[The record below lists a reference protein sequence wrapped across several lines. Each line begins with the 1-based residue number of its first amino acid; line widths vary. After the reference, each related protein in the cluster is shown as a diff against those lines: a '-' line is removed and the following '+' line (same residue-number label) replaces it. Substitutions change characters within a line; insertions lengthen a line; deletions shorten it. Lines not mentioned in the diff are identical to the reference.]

1 MCLIDSSSNMDKL
14 RIRYLAAGII
24 LLALTLTG
32 VAIDA
37 TLLRGPS
44 SESGGQ
50 KIKQEIRTGQWDATT
65 TASGITEFWIR
76 THSWKRTDIREL
88 RVHWETPRTNYT
100 LSPVLTHNPDTLSG
114 TQFAI
119 QVMRDE
125 NGSAPYLDD
134 VEDYVRIT
142 VRPRTFVSKN
152 ESALGPVKIT
162 ITAPGVYR
170 DRIIL
175 RNVTTDPIV
184 DRPLTTVT
192 ETTDESEDE

>member
-1 MCLIDSSSNMDKL
+1 MSGEKL
-14 RIRYLAAGII
+14 KPLGVLAIAI
-24 LLALTLTG
+24 ALTLTG
-32 VAIDA
+32 MGIQAIVVPESDA
-37 TLLRGPS
+37 V
-44 SESGGQ
+44 SGGQ
-50 KIKQEIRTGQWDATT
+50 RVKEGIRTGQLNVTT
-65 TASGITEFWIR
+65 TDTGTTEFWAH
-76 THSWKRTDIREL
+76 TYPQNGTDIRQL
-88 RVHWETPRTNYT
+88 RIHWETPKHNYT
-100 LSPVLTHNPDTLSG
+100 LSPVFTHNPDSLSG
-114 TQFAI
+114 TEFSV
-119 QVMRDE
+119 QVIRDRD
-125 NGSAPYLDD
+125 GSLPHANSGR
-134 VEDYVRIT
+134 DYVRIT